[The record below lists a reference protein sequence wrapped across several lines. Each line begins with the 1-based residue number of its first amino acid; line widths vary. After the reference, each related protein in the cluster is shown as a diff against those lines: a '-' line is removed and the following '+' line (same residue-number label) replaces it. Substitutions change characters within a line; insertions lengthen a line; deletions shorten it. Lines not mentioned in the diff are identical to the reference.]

1 MEPVSLVI
9 AALAAGAT
17 TGVTGVV
24 GTAINDAYQALK
36 DLIGGKLAAKGK
48 NPAVVNEKDPDTLK
62 THLAGHLTDADI
74 DDKIRSVAAALLK
87 NADPAGSQAGKYVVT
102 VHNSQGTVVGDN
114 ANITQ
119 TFN

>member
-17 TGVTGVV
+17 TGITNVA
-24 GTAINDAYQALK
+24 GTAITEAYNALK
-36 DLIGGKLAAKGK
+36 KLIGGKLAEKGK
-48 NPAVVNEKDPDTLK
+48 DPAVVNEKDPEKLK
-62 THLAGHLTDADI
+62 VDLGGELTDADI
-74 DDKIRSVAAALLK
+74 DDTIRVVATELLK

-102 VHNSQGTVVGDN
+102 VENSKGTVVGDH
-114 ANITQ
+114 ATITQ